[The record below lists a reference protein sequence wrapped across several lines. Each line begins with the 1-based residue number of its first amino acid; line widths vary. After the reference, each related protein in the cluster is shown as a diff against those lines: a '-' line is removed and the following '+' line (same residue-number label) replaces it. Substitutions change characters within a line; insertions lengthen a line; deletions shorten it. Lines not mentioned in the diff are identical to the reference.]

1 MSARGLHAGDDRH
14 DFTVLLCENVS
25 KSYGGAARLS
35 VLDSVDLHLRT
46 GDVAV
51 LLGPSGS
58 GKSTLLS
65 IIGGMLTPDA
75 GIVRVAGFDLA
86 LRRAAGRRAAL
97 RGRVGFVF
105 QRFLLLPELS
115 ALENVVLGL
124 RLAGMNRATA
134 GATARELL
142 AELGLEARLGAAAG
156 SLSFGEQQRVAIA
169 RALGFGP
176 QLLLADEPTASLD
189 WPSAE
194 RSLHGMLELARAGR
208 TAVLLATH
216 DERLLPF
223 ATRVFRLEAGRLREE
238 TGTPSAGRRPVASG
252 SARRRSATGACG
264 RPPPP
269 RRHGSLV
276 DEVRRR

>member
-1 MSARGLHAGDDRH
+1 MSTPGRRGRDGRNP
-14 DFTVLLCENVS
+14 FTVLRCDGVS
-25 KSYGGAARLS
+25 KSYDGAAPVT
-35 VLDSVDLHLRT
+35 VLDGVDLHLRT

-65 IIGGMLTPDA
+65 IIGGMLKPDA
-75 GIVRVAGFDLA
+75 GSVRVAGVDLG
-86 LRRAAGRRAAL
+86 LRSAAGRRAAL

-124 RLAGMNRATA
+124 RLAGLERASA
-134 GATARELL
+134 GAAARELL
-142 AELGLEARLGAAAG
+142 ERLGLEDRLGAPAG
-156 SLSFGEQQRVAIA
+156 SLSFGEQQRVCIA

-194 RSLHGMLELARAGR
+194 RSLRGMLALAGGQR

-223 ATRVFRLEAGRLREE
+223 ATRVLRLEEGKMREE
-238 TGTPSAGRRPVASG
+238 TGPSPRAFSLRD
-252 SARRRSATGACG
+252 AT
-264 RPPPP
+264 PP
-269 RRHGSLV
+269 RIGESQGGNLRQRK
-276 DEVRRR
+276 VRFRGQ